1 MPGKSR
7 TIRKEIKKKQRQR
20 RRQKQAQQRD
30 KQLEEEEAEKQKV
43 IDPEYQKWQKQQL
56 EWEEFE
62 RLASE
67 RQQQDE
73 EEAWLRREALAQRQ
87 FQLDAAERRCEED
100 KINRLREQQAQELA
114 SIKEQ
119 QRQRREERKR
129 MADRAAAEFESM
141 MKTMDEY
148 LNDTDTLKPPPLEL
162 QRLVETHPQER
173 LCEFF
178 TRTNCCR
185 FGHTCSHNHR
195 RPMLAKI
202 LLIRHFFSHPLLK
215 LTSSDDYLELT
226 EHDLRDSYDEFFH
239 DAVAELEKFGKIV
252 NFRALRNT
260 LDYLRGHVFVEYAQE
275 RHALRAFINLQGR
288 YYASRQ
294 LNVEFSNLKGWR
306 GAVCGT

>member
-1 MPGKSR
+1 MPVKNR

-30 KQLEEEEAEKQKV
+30 KQLEEDEAEKQKN
-43 IDPEYQKWQKQQL
+43 PEYQKWQKQQL
-56 EWEEFE
+56 ELEKFE

-87 FQLDAAERRCEED
+87 FQLDAAERRCEEE
-100 KINRLREQQAQELA
+100 KINRLRQQQAQELA
-114 SIKEQ
+114 LIKEQ
-119 QRQRREERKR
+119 QKQRREEKKR
-129 MADRAAAEFESM
+129 MADRAAAEFEAM
-141 MKTMDEY
+141 MKTMDAY
-148 LNDTDTLKPPPLEL
+148 LSDTDTLKPPPLEL

-185 FGHTCSHNHR
+185 FGHTCTHNHR

-215 LTSSDDYLELT
+215 QSSSDDYLELT

-275 RHALRAFINLQGR
+275 RHALKAFINLQGR

-294 LNVEFSNLKGWR
+294 LNVEFSNIKGWR